1 MGFKKTSEGRVYFQG
16 VENDAPPKP
25 KSRLQDQKK
34 PEVSNQSA
42 PHTQMQI
49 VTLLKTLNER
59 LKVTQAERNKMAKE
73 LEAYRGL
80 IEDLQNKTERSERAY
95 MSLEQKL
102 SKNAP
107 ESGGHAEILARDALK
122 ELEETRALLSELD
135 KKATRADRNS
145 AALKKMQ
152 VDQAEKMALSINH
165 TAALTKRLKD
175 TEERQ
180 EQIGVRIDD
189 AISQQGRLT
198 RKIDKAIEERM
209 RFMRKLERIE
219 ETVLQTRDSLNAKA
233 MVLLTEQG
241 VTAQDNVSLDQP
253 EILTDEA
260 PPKTFADDNED
271 NRTLHAIGIGLLVLA
286 GLLGGW
292 LMSEL
297 NKPEAEP
304 QVTTTQIQTQQT
316 ANAGP
321 SEIDMTAM
329 EWSVQQ
335 DTSAFNEAGAAAS
348 GFETQLTA
356 TQNDDIGTLDLNNQA
371 QVEAL
376 LDENPDAVA
385 AALNNIEP
393 SNPLPENIIAP
404 DPIPEQA
411 SLSPQDQ
418 KAEPTPP
425 ETKQAPAKPDVKAA
439 APTAKDPKT
448 LIKPD
453 GSLPDVVKPIEAQA
467 FEGVAE
473 AQHDLAAI
481 YTAGH
486 GGAKQDYKRA
496 ALWFEQAA
504 AGGIGN
510 AAYNLGVLHHQGLG
524 VKADLE
530 KAIAWYKNAAAQG
543 HPEAQY
549 NLGIAYIEGIGVPY
563 DAQKAAGYFTNA
575 AENNIMEAAYNL
587 GLIYENGLLG
597 DAEPDKA
604 LVWYKTAADQGS
616 PEARQALE
624 QLAKSL
630 NISVDD
636 VNGLAESM
644 KGANAPTPE
653 NVAVAESVAS
663 IAPAAAP
670 SRVTGEQIVIAQIQ
684 EYLMRLGLY
693 PGPADGITGP
703 LTQDAIRSYQRQHN
717 LEPNGNA
724 SDLLLSHMLANVI
737 VDDVTEQGSRAQ

>member
-16 VENDAPPKP
+16 VEESAPQQQD
-25 KSRLQDQKK
+25 RLKGKK
-34 PEVSNQSA
+34 PEVSNQST

-59 LKVTQAERNKMAKE
+59 LKITQAERNKMAKE
-73 LEAYRGL
+73 LEAYRSL

-95 MSLEQKL
+95 LSLEQKL
-102 SKNAP
+102 SK
-107 ESGGHAEILARDALK
+107 SGAAGGKHAEIFARDALK
-122 ELEETRALLSELD
+122 ELEETRSLLSELD
-135 KKATRADRNS
+135 KKATRADRNAS
-145 AALKKMQ
+145 ALKKLQ
-152 VDQAEKMALSINH
+152 LDQAEKMAVSINH
-165 TAALTKRLKD
+165 TVALTKRLKD

-180 EQIGVRIDD
+180 EQIGVRVDD

-198 RKIDKAIEERM
+198 RKIDKAIEERT

-241 VTAQDNVSLDQP
+241 VAAQDNVSLDQP
-253 EILTDEA
+253 EVLTAETQQKPDVSES
-260 PPKTFADDNED
+260 ED

-297 NKPEAEP
+297 NKSDVQ
-304 QVTTTQIQTQQT
+304 QVTTTQIETQQT
-316 ANAGP
+316 ANVQQ
-321 SEIDMTAM
+321 SEIDMTEM

-335 DTSAFNEAGAAAS
+335 DTSAFNEAGMAAS
-348 GFETQLTA
+348 GFDLAPVNTL
-356 TQNDDIGTLDLNNQA
+356 NDDIGTLDLNNEA
-371 QVEAL
+371 QLEAL
-376 LDENPDAVA
+376 LSENPDAVA
-385 AALNNIEP
+385 AALNEIEP
-393 SNPLPENIIAP
+393 PNPLPENIIAP
-404 DPIPEQA
+404 DPVQKQVALTPKDPPA
-411 SLSPQDQ
+411 KPAPQ
-418 KAEPTPP
+418 KV
-425 ETKQAPAKPDVKAA
+425 KPDVKAA
-439 APTAKDPKT
+439 APAAKDPKT

-453 GSLPDVVKPIEAQA
+453 SALPDVVKAIEAQA

-496 ALWFEQAA
+496 AFWFEQAA

-530 KAIAWYKNAAAQG
+530 KAIGWYKNAAANG

-563 DAQKAAGYFTNA
+563 DAEKASGYFTSA
-575 AENNIMEAAYNL
+575 AKNNIMEAAYNL

-604 LVWYKTAADQGS
+604 LAWYKTAADQGS

-630 NISVDD
+630 NVSVSD
-636 VNGLAESM
+636 VNGLADSI
-644 KGANAPTPE
+644 KGTNSSQNAASASAASTAPEPVAN
-653 NVAVAESVAS
+653 
-663 IAPAAAP
+663 
-670 SRVTGEQIVIAQIQ
+670 EQLVIAQIQ
-684 EYLMRLGLY
+684 EYLMRMGLY

-703 LTQDAIRSYQRQHN
+703 LTQDAIRSYQRLHN
-717 LEPNGNA
+717 LNPDGTA

-737 VDDVTEQGSRAQ
+737 ADDVTEQGSRAQ